1 MMRTR
6 FAPSPTGSIHVGNT
20 RSAIWNY
27 LFTRHNKGFFILRIE
42 DTDLARSKREDEIEL
57 RKNLDWL
64 GLEFD
69 DGVTNPYRQSE
80 RLDIYKK
87 YAYQLLEEGK
97 AFKCFCTD
105 EELVAKRE
113 KAKKEKTPQIYDG
126 RCKRL
131 TTEQIKEKEAQ
142 GIPWAI
148 RLKIDYEDVAFD
160 DMIKG
165 HVVMKKG
172 MFGDFVILR
181 SNGVAVYNFCVVVDD
196 ILMGIT
202 HILRAQEHLTNAAK
216 QILVYRA
223 LNATIP
229 KMGHTPLLLAPDGS
243 KLSKRYGATSLQEYR
258 ELGYLREAI
267 INYLA
272 ILGWT
277 PPDGREK
284 LSKQELI
291 ELFDVNRISKSS
303 SKFDIQ
309 KFRWLNSLYIKDLE
323 PNERDGMLMP
333 YLEKAYDL
341 SLYTKEQL
349 KEILNLVSGGLEYL
363 AQIVELVKPFFTMVV
378 DKNSSWNK
386 EPYKD
391 ILIKLKDALL
401 KLDDNPSHA
410 QLEEIVKQIGKE
422 LGLKG
427 KELFMPIRVFTT
439 GQEHGPALYE
449 TLTLIGKKSLLQRLE
464 QWLS

>member
-1 MMRTR
+1 MRTR

-27 LFTRHNKGFFILRIE
+27 LFTRHHKGFFIIRIE
-42 DTDLARSKREDEIEL
+42 DTDLKRSKRKDEDEL
-57 RKNLDWL
+57 RANFDWL
-64 GLEFD
+64 GIEFD

-87 YAYQLLEEGK
+87 YAHQLLEEGK

-105 EELVAKRE
+105 EELTSKRE
-113 KAKKEKTPQIYDG
+113 KAKINKTPPIYDG
-126 RCKRL
+126 TCKRMTL
-131 TTEQIKEKEAQ
+131 EEIKAKEDA

-148 RLKIDYEDVAFD
+148 RLKVPEEDIPFD

-172 MFGDFVILR
+172 MFADFVILR

-216 QILVYRA
+216 QILVYKA
-223 LNATIP
+223 LNAPIP

-258 ELGYLREAI
+258 ELGYLKEAI

-277 PPDGREK
+277 SPDGREK
-284 LSKQELI
+284 MTKEELI
-291 ELFDVNRISKSS
+291 AVFDLDRISKSS

-309 KFRWLNSLYIKDLE
+309 KFRWINSLYIKDLSN
-323 PNERDGMLMP
+323 NERNKMVMP
-333 YLEKAYDL
+333 YMEKAYDL
-341 SLYTKEQL
+341 SIYSHENLIT
-349 KEILNLVSGGLEYL
+349 ILNLCSGGLEYL
-363 AQIVELVKPFFTMVV
+363 AQI
-378 DKNSSWNK
+378 
-386 EPYKD
+386 
-391 ILIKLKDALL
+391 
-401 KLDDNPSHA
+401 
-410 QLEEIVKQIGKE
+410 KE
-422 LGLKG
+422 LTKQFFDTEVNKDSEWNNANTRKMISPLKEFLNKNAAPTSQDWEIAIKEIGQSFGLKG
-427 KELFMPIRVFTT
+427 KELFMPIRLFTT

-449 TLTLIGKKSLLQRLE
+449 SLPILGKDRILKRLN
-464 QWLS
+464 QW